1 MSPRKS
7 GKTEPLFTKVKKNII
22 QVRKQGEPPEDDLE
36 SMEGFVC
43 DLCKSGI
50 KRAGI
55 VQCPFC
61 GRWICRDKC
70 YSADELSCISC
81 AGVIRL
87 MRESVVL
94 SDLAVEENEK
104 KEPKEKKK

>member
-1 MSPRKS
+1 MSPLKS
-7 GKTEPLFTKVKKNII
+7 NRTEPLFTKVKKNIT
-22 QVRKQGEPPEDDLE
+22 QVRKQGEPPEEDLE
-36 SMEGFVC
+36 SMEGYVC

-50 KRAGI
+50 KRSGI
-55 VQCPFC
+55 IQCPFC
-61 GRWICRDKC
+61 GRWICREKC
-70 YSADELSCISC
+70 YSSDELSCISC

-94 SDLAVEENEK
+94 SDLADEGKET